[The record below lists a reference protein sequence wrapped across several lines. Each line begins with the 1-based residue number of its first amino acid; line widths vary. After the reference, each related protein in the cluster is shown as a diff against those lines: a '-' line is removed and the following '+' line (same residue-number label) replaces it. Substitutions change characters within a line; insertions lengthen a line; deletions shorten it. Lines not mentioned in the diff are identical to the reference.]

1 MQNILL
7 GYCQKFNIYRAEA
20 HAREKSGGRE
30 ETAGEEAVGGTR
42 GEERKEAVRREETG
56 GGKSAKS
63 AYAMALLQMQPDKEQ
78 YPPMG
83 CKVKGEKKHHT
94 DCLQPL

>member
-1 MQNILL
+1 M
-7 GYCQKFNIYRAEA
+7 
-20 HAREKSGGRE
+20 
-30 ETAGEEAVGGTR
+30 AVGGTR
-42 GEERKEAVRREETG
+42 GEERKEAVKRREGRG

-78 YPPMG
+78 YPPVG
-83 CKVKGEKKHHT
+83 CKVKGEKKQEHHM